1 MNDYIVRFSLSIFT
15 ILITCNA
22 FSQNENR
29 ESKIDSLN
37 KEIKSKNGIDK
48 ISPQLD
54 LALLFLNSDK
64 ERAKYLADSA
74 LLAANTTNDSK
85 LKMRANYVQGR
96 VNEVLNNQ
104 DLSLANYETALIF
117 ADATADNW
125 NKGEILYR
133 LGTLKA
139 HSSDAINALKYL
151 NASIQACRLSN
162 NFKVLGSSYSSMG
175 TLFRV
180 NGLYDRAIEYIIN
193 SRLNYEKAGME
204 EGSAWAA
211 YILGRIYADLK
222 IPQKALGYFQE
233 ALGIYIKQAS
243 NNGNE
248 EGVAICYEQI
258 GLLKLESG
266 NYKEARNYIDSSLKI
281 YNAIKSDFGISNS
294 HKNLG
299 MIAYATGDFKLAETY
314 LQESLKEKEKISDL
328 LSIPTIYEYLGL
340 CYIGKGN
347 WKEGF
352 KNLQRGLDLAITNNQ
367 KKIQLNIYSELFK
380 AYRKIND
387 PENAIKCQ
395 RKQIEIQDSILLGAA
410 NIKIEQ
416 LQTIYEVDKQN
427 SQIAELERQNEINSL
442 KIKQHTVSQLIM
454 IIGILIALIFSITIY
469 LFYNK
474 IRNKNHKLRET
485 NAAKDKFFA
494 IIAHDL
500 RGPAGNLASFLEHLN
515 DVYNELSP
523 EEFKSILVTLHK
535 SADNL
540 SVLLENLL
548 LWAQSQL
555 NKIQINPAKLE
566 LTDVLQTTIKGIKQ
580 SADAKQ
586 IGIRLELREQIF
598 VLADLNMVQTILRNI
613 LSNAIK
619 FTPRGGSILINYGDY
634 NKKNAFISIK
644 DNGVGIEKPALAKIF
659 DLSYTLHTPGT
670 ENEKSTG
677 LGLILV
683 KDFIEKNN
691 GTITIESQKGK
702 GTTVRFTLPGAQ
714 RD

>member
-1 MNDYIVRFSLSIFT
+1 MNDYILRFSLSIIT

-29 ESKIDSLN
+29 RSKIDSLN

-48 ISPQLD
+48 IYPQLD
-54 LALLFLNSDK
+54 LALLLLNTDNQ
-64 ERAKYLADSA
+64 EAKYLADSA
-74 LLAANTTNDSK
+74 LFAANTTNNSK
-85 LKMRANYVQGR
+85 LKMRANYIQGR
-96 VNEVLNNQ
+96 VNEVFNNQ
-104 DLSLANYETALIF
+104 DLSLSNYETALTF
-117 ADATADNW
+117 ADATGDNW

-133 LGTLKA
+133 LGTIKA
-139 HSSDAINALKYL
+139 HGSDAINALKYL

-175 TLFRV
+175 TIFRV

-193 SRLNYEKAGME
+193 ARLNYEKAGMA
-204 EGSAWAA
+204 EGSAWSA

-222 IPQKALGYFQE
+222 LPQKALGYFQE
-233 ALGIYIKQAS
+233 ALEIYIKQAS

-266 NYKEARNYIDSSLKI
+266 NYQEARNYIDNSLKI
-281 YNAIKSDFGISNS
+281 YTEIKSDFGISNS

-314 LQESLKEKEKISDL
+314 LQESLKEKEKINDL
-328 LSIPTIYEYLGL
+328 LSIPTIFEYLGL
-340 CYIGKGN
+340 CNIGKGN

-352 KNLQRGLDLAITNNQ
+352 KYLQQGLDLAISNNQ

-380 AYRKIND
+380 AYLKIND
-387 PENAIKCQ
+387 PVNAIKCQ
-395 RKQIEIQDSILLGAA
+395 SKQIEIQDSILLGAA

-474 IRNKNHKLRET
+474 IRNKNHELRET

-500 RGPAGNLASFLEHLN
+500 RGPAWNLASFLEHLN
-515 DVYNELSP
+515 EMYNELSP
-523 EEFKSILVTLHK
+523 EEFKSIILTLHK
-535 SADNL
+535 SAENL

-555 NKIQINPAKLE
+555 NKIQINPSKLE
-566 LTDVLQTTIKGIKQ
+566 LTDVLQTTIKGM
-580 SADAKQ
+580 KQ
-586 IGIRLELREQIF
+586 IADDKQIDITLDLRDQIF

-634 NKKNAFISIK
+634 NKKNVFFSIT
-644 DNGVGIEKPALAKIF
+644 DNGVGIEKVALSKIF

-702 GTTVRFTLPGAQ
+702 GTTVRCTLPGAQ